1 MRAGAERA
9 RPKGGAG
16 GSVRPKGPSASAK
29 SVVGQVDVLTL
40 EDDAF
45 IADDNDI
52 GNDDADEA
60 SR

>member
-1 MRAGAERA
+1 V

-52 GNDDADEA
+52 GNDDADDV